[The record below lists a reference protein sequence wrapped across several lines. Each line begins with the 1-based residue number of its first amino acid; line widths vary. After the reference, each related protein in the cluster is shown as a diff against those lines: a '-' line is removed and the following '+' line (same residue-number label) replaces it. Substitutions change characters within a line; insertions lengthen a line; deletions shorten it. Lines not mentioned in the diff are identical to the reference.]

1 MHSFNPT
8 HMKLSLSP
16 SCRQTTLP
24 LSLFL
29 FASPSL
35 SFLISLSTVI
45 NGLEIRVRHGHT
57 MGLRSVCDGVWWL
70 LRLVCIGVWILAFRF
85 RCLRLMAIE
94 IGVLVLVLGIWWVSA
109 IEIEDFWWVLGLWVT
124 GFGFG
129 FRGCQHLG
137 RISGVG
143 FSGG

>member
-1 MHSFNPT
+1 M
-8 HMKLSLSP
+8 
-16 SCRQTTLP
+16 
-24 LSLFL
+24 
-29 FASPSL
+29 
-35 SFLISLSTVI
+35 
-45 NGLEIRVRHGHT
+45 
-57 MGLRSVCDGVWWL
+57 
-70 LRLVCIGVWILAFRF
+70 VCIGVWILAFRF